1 MPTDMTISVPV
12 CEGEDGREIDHST
25 DGEEWGDA
33 TAVLTAPYAYDLLGH
48 PDVGWCDRDAVLIL
62 IPISDE
68 GPQDGGGVCPPG
80 NDIPG
85 QGPCE
90 ENDAESVCNLI
101 AQSILRNAQVIPFAT
116 PGMCADC
123 IYDYMEEVA
132 LDTQGGNAVDAR
144 SWTDDNGS
152 NQLLQATLDSA
163 IRDAI
168 ASSPRINCDA
178 GEVTECAGDLDRN
191 RVVDGADMGL
201 FLSDW
206 GASCSPADLNGDGLV
221 NGADLGLLL
230 VLWGA
235 CP

>member
-1 MPTDMTISVPV
+1 MLTDMTISVPV
-12 CEGEDGREIDHST
+12 CEGEDGRELDHST

-33 TAVLTAPYAYDLLGH
+33 TAVMTTPYAEHLLGQL
-48 PDVGWCDRDAVLIL
+48 DGWCDRDAVLIL

-68 GPQDGGGVCPPG
+68 GPQNGGAGCGVIEPPG
-80 NDIPG
+80 L
-85 QGPCE
+85 QPCE
-90 ENDAESVCNLI
+90 AEDQESVCNLI
-101 AQSILRNAQVIPFAT
+101 AQSVLQNAQVIPFAT

-123 IYDYMEEVA
+123 IYDYMVKVA

-144 SWTDDNGS
+144 SWTDDNDS
-152 NQLLQATLDSA
+152 NQSLQATLDSA

-178 GEVTECAGDLDRN
+178 GELPECEGDLDGN

-230 VLWGA
+230 ILWGA
-235 CP
+235 RC